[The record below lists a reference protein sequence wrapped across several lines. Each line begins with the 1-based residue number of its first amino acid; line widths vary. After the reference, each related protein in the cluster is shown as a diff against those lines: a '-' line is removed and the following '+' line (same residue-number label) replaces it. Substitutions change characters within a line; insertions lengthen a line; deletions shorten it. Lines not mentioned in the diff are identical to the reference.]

1 MRHLTILRTKSFVG
15 ALASLKVYIEDPDTA
30 ELSINETPCRKL
42 GVLKNGEAVTFE
54 IGDGACKVFVIAD
67 AVSRNYCND
76 FYQIPEGTEDVSLS
90 GRPRFNPA
98 NGNAFRFDD
107 NDGEEARANR
117 RQGTNRGRV
126 ILIASIVFGLLIGIV
141 AGYFI
146 VSGFS
151 VRDKTFKKSEISI
164 TLTTQFHPVADPD
177 FYLCLD
183 SKRVA
188 VFVSRASFASAEW
201 AKDATPKD
209 FAYMFASNQEGNYA
223 LQKSA
228 DGMDWVELDH
238 TAADGTQLHS
248 FVFAYKSDNAAWL
261 VQFAVEKEYL
271 SDFESKVMTWAK
283 SVRFDPA

>member
-98 NGNAFRFDD
+98 NGNAFRFDNND
-107 NDGEEARANR
+107 NYEAMANR
-117 RQGTNRGRV
+117 EKGSRKGRV
-126 ILIASIVFGLLIGIV
+126 IFIAAIVIGLIIGLV
-141 AGYFI
+141 VGYFI
-146 VSGFS
+146 VSAQKIK
-151 VRDKTFKKSEISI
+151 DKTFSEGSMSV
-164 TLTTQFHPVADPD
+164 TLTTEFKQESRDGYFVAFNSKNVGVLVLEEKFSDYEGLANRTLAEYENAVAANNAQLHPEKIVKDGRTCLRIENSGTDGKTYVFFLYAYKGKDAFFLFQFIVDKTN
-177 FYLCLD
+177 LD
-183 SKRVA
+183 RYESKIP
-188 VFVSRASFASAEW
+188 EW
-201 AKDATPKD
+201 A
-209 FAYMFASNQEGNYA
+209 N
-223 LQKSA
+223 
-228 DGMDWVELDH
+228 
-238 TAADGTQLHS
+238 
-248 FVFAYKSDNAAWL
+248 
-261 VQFAVEKEYL
+261 
-271 SDFESKVMTWAK
+271 